1 MKAKKFLSAV
11 LATAMLSTCFTASA
25 IAADEQSTGFSAN
38 DLTVNENH
46 TKVSGHDWLSY
57 QTLAADGGTQVYG
70 NAKAYKL
77 ENVFGLGEDEYG
89 IEMVAREQRQDKPYM
104 LIKVPDDVLAEMY
117 DESTGKYN
125 DFYVSSNIYLGNAKD
140 TDSFRL
146 SGEWTAGGNRNTSQY
161 LYFAGAGWISNN
173 SNVSKTSNKYT
184 SDNWFNITLAYA
196 GGKMQVYVDGTS
208 TDGMRWG
215 GSSTSGGINKF
226 LAADVSGT
234 ITNLSLG
241 IRLESKTGEKVD
253 GNPAWAVVKDMN
265 FVKGTYNPANSS
277 SIVTSDTYSV
287 HAWSFSPQF
296 FVTEANGNIVGDGVA
311 YNRKAGATISGV
323 DTSVTAGTLLSN
335 VTVPAGAEKSVIKI
349 NSDDS
354 KTVAVANDEKLA
366 DGMKLLVKTAD
377 GSMKLYDIVV
387 ETAASDLPEITLS
400 TEAPARYAFD
410 TSKNAFAVPDTT
422 VGTLLG
428 YIEAGEGTTVKVTN
442 NDGSIT
448 RANTDPVTD
457 TMKVVAEKN
466 GNKVE
471 YSISVSKNTAVFSLK
486 SYLAD
491 LADETLIYEA
501 DLSSTNGGNTAISSP
516 KYNKLYTDKNKAGL
530 YGMDDDSSINHAN
543 WSTKASEQ
551 NYKVYKTT
559 VNGKAGYR
567 MTRTYTDSVTEP
579 VGYIRH
585 ETNQSKTG
593 TANSLNGKKMIINY
607 VAKIGEGS
615 EILAMP
621 YYNNSNSS
629 GGYLGA
635 LVRLTNNEVIIASKQ
650 NNDGT
655 FNGSQSLGTYSLG
668 DSDVADVTIVIDTA
682 FGTSGTVSTSTVD
695 AVYINGVKVNS
706 EPKTVTCQNALS
718 EKMRQFGISTKGE
731 VSVAGLNIY
740 MADDYNPNKA
750 NFVDADA
757 VISDRVTDF
766 GVKINSPL
774 TVDSVG
780 RIFGWNGKTA
790 AEIKT
795 LIDSATGTR
804 VKVYDVTGT
813 KEINDTASL
822 ETNMIVKVEDVNYA
836 DNAVSYVLTLN
847 DDWGTWYTKSEDETT
862 VTLARDIKLYQTADT
877 AKNISVIFA
886 AYKDGKMIEAKMQ
899 TATVKND
906 GIYSFRRTLSKVD
919 GATYKA
925 MIWDMT
931 NNNKPWENVAP
942 ITVE

>member
-46 TKVSGHDWLSY
+46 TEVSGHSWLAY
-57 QTLAADGGTQVYG
+57 GTDKGDNAVYG

-89 IEMVAREQRQDKPYM
+89 IEMVAREQRADKAYM

-125 DFYVSSNIYLGNAKD
+125 DFYLSSNIYLGNLREN
-140 TDSFRL
+140 DSFRL
-146 SGEWTAGGNRNTSQY
+146 SGEWNKTIGDQTSRITGDY
-161 LYFAGAGWISNN
+161 LFFRGTGYVFN
-173 SNVSKTSNKYT
+173 SANVSNASSWGAKYT
-184 SDNWFNITLAYA
+184 SDNWYNVTIACQSGVVKL
-196 GGKMQVYVDGTS
+196 YVDGKDCT
-208 TDGMRWG
+208 TMRWG
-215 GSSTSGGINKF
+215 DDSK
-226 LAADVSGT
+226 LVAAYDMTNAT
-234 ITNLSLG
+234 ITNLSIGLRFDTENAADVG
-241 IRLESKTGEKVD
+241 GD
-253 GNPAWAVVKDMN
+253 PAYAVVKDLN
-265 FVKGTYNPANSS
+265 FVEGTYSNDNSVTT
-277 SIVTSDTYSV
+277 VTSDTYTV
-287 HAWSFSPQF
+287 KAWSFSPKYLA
-296 FVTEANGNIVGDGVA
+296 TKNEDH
-311 YNRKAGATISGV
+311 NRLAESYISGV

-335 VTVPAGAEKSVIKI
+335 VKVPAGAEKSVIKI

-400 TEAPARYAFD
+400 TEAPARYTLDA
-410 TSKNAFAVPDTT
+410 SKNAFAVPDTT

-428 YIEAGEGTTVKVTN
+428 YIEAGDGTTVKVTN

-491 LADETLIYEA
+491 LTDETLIYEA

-516 KYNKLYTDKNKAGL
+516 KYNKLYTEKNKAGL
-530 YGMDDDSSINHAN
+530 YGMDDDSSINSAN
-543 WSTKASEQ
+543 WSTTASEQ

-567 MTRTYTDSVTEP
+567 MTRTYTSSVTEP

-593 TANSLNGKKMIINY
+593 TANSSNGKKMIINY

-621 YYNNSNSS
+621 YYNNSNGS
-629 GGYLGA
+629 GGYVGA
-635 LVRLTNNEVIIASKQ
+635 IVRVTNNEVIVAPKQ
-650 NNDGT
+650 NNNGT
-655 FNGSQSLGTYSLG
+655 FNGSQSLGAYSLG
-668 DSDVADVTIVIDTA
+668 DSNVADVTIVIDTA

-750 NFVDADA
+750 DFVDADA

-766 GVKINSPL
+766 GVKINLPL

-813 KEINDTASL
+813 KEINDAASL

-836 DNAVSYVLTLN
+836 DNAVTYVLTLN

-931 NNNKPWENVAP
+931 NNNKPWENAAP

>member
-11 LATAMLSTCFTASA
+11 LATAMLSTCFTANA

-46 TKVSGHDWLSY
+46 TKVSGHSWLSY
-57 QTLAADGGTQVYG
+57 QTLAADGNKQVYG

-89 IEMVAREQRQDKPYM
+89 IEMVAREQRADQPYM
-104 LIKVPDDVLAEMY
+104 LIKVPDDVIAEMY

-125 DFYVSSNIYLGNAKD
+125 DFYLSSNIYIGNLREND
-140 TDSFRL
+140 NFRL
-146 SGEWTAGGNRNTSQY
+146 SGQFTDAGTPDKVKYLFFRGDGQVYTSSTHTGW
-161 LYFAGAGWISNN
+161 GAR
-173 SNVSKTSNKYT
+173 YT
-184 SDNWFNITLAYA
+184 SDNWYNVTLSCEN
-196 GGKMQVYVDGTS
+196 GEIILYVDGKEMTNL
-208 TDGMRWG
+208 RWG
-215 GSSTSGGINKF
+215 ADNNYVSRHVVQGTLTDMSLGIRMDPMNT
-226 LAADVSGT
+226 ADVSG
-234 ITNLSLG
+234 
-241 IRLESKTGEKVD
+241 D
-253 GNPAWAVVKDMN
+253 PAYAVIKDMN
-265 FVKGTYNPANSS
+265 FVKGTYSKANSDTT
-277 SIVTSDTYSV
+277 VTSDTYTV
-287 HAWSFSPQF
+287 KAWSFSPKY
-296 FVTEANGNIVGDGVA
+296 VA
-311 YNRKAGATISGV
+311 TKNEDDKRLAESYISGV

-387 ETAASDLPEITLS
+387 ETAASDLPEISLS
-400 TEAPARYAFD
+400 TSAPARYTLDA
-410 TSKNAFAVPDTT
+410 SKNAFAVPDTT

-428 YIEAGEGTTVKVTN
+428 YIEAGDGTTVKVTN
-442 NDGSIT
+442 NGGSIT

-471 YSISVSKNTAVFSLK
+471 YGISVSKNTAVFSLK

-491 LADETLIYEA
+491 LTDETLIYEA

-516 KYNKLYTDKNKAGL
+516 KYNKLYTEKNKAGL
-530 YGMDDDSSINHAN
+530 YGMDDDSSINSAN
-543 WSTKASEQ
+543 WSTTASEQ

-567 MTRTYTDSVTEP
+567 MTRTYTSSVTEP

-593 TANSLNGKKMIINY
+593 TANSSNGKKMIINY

-621 YYNNSNSS
+621 YYNNSNGS
-629 GGYLGA
+629 GGYVGA
-635 LVRLTNNEVIIASKQ
+635 IVRVTNNEVIVAPKQ
-650 NNDGT
+650 NNNGT
-655 FNGSQSLGTYSLG
+655 FNGSQSLGAYSLG
-668 DSDVADVTIVIDTA
+668 DSNVADVTIVIDTA

-766 GVKINSPL
+766 GVQIKSPL
-774 TVDSVG
+774 TVDTVG

-813 KEINDTASL
+813 KEINDAASL

-836 DNAVSYVLTLN
+836 DNAVTYVLTLN